1 MDTHEINTLL
11 GFDFGIKRIGV
22 AVGQTITQTATPLS
36 IVKNKNNSPDWQH
49 IQRLLDQWK
58 PDALVVGV
66 PLNMY
71 DEIQTMTIACE
82 RFMRQLHGRWHLP
95 VYGVNECLSSV
106 EAMQR
111 IGKQYDVD
119 AVAAQVI
126 LETWL
131 AEKFSSQQ
139 LIKKNL
145 AC

>member
-22 AVGQTITQTATPLS
+22 AVGQTITKTATPLS
-36 IVKNKNNSPDWQH
+36 IVRNKNNSPDWVH
-49 IQRLLDQWK
+49 IQWLLDQWR
-58 PDALVVGV
+58 PDVLVVGV

-71 DEIQTMTIACE
+71 HEIQEMTVASE

-95 VYGVNECLSSV
+95 VYGANECLSSV
-106 EAMQR
+106 EAKQR
-111 IGKQYDVD
+111 TGRTHAVD

-131 AEKFSSQQ
+131 AE
-139 LIKKNL
+139 N
-145 AC
+145 C